1 MAFTPRTLVITSLWE
16 KTGNISLSPKNR
28 YIRPHSHRNQRF
40 KSPSLFHKSHQPTHQ
55 PHSNNLTP
63 YFPTLLPR
71 TPQLLTINPSF
82 PLHILHRIRIKPKF
96 LSMRAVRYAAETN
109 AEFRCICAVLFWAW
123 ANFVSGKCGV
133 WVRAEERRGWPTV
146 LLPFIFPCQSSF
158 VHVKCQ
164 GFHCLVCGY

>member
-1 MAFTPRTLVITSLWE
+1 MNSSTDIHRRERIHGLHPSHTRDYFTLGKNRKHYL
-16 KTGNISLSPKNR
+16 GSLSPKNR
-28 YIRPHSHRNQRF
+28 YILPHSHRNQPF

-96 LSMRAVRYAAETN
+96 LSMRTVRYAAETN
-109 AEFRCICAVLFWAW
+109 AEFRCICAVLF
-123 ANFVSGKCGV
+123 
-133 WVRAEERRGWPTV
+133 
-146 LLPFIFPCQSSF
+146 
-158 VHVKCQ
+158 
-164 GFHCLVCGY
+164 